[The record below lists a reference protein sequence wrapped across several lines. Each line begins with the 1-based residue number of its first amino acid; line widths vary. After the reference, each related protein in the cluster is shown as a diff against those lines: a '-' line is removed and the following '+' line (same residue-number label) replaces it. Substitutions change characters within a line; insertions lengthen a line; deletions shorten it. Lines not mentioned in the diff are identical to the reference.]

1 MAVTIPIISEF
12 DGKGISKGIA
22 EFKQLEGAGAKAS
35 FTLKKAA
42 VPAGLAVAGLTAF
55 LVKAAKGAEE
65 ARQATQR
72 LDQVLTS
79 MGVPEATQRVSQYA
93 EQLERTI
100 AVDADVIKATQTK
113 LATFSEL
120 TKTVEQAGG
129 AFDRATLA
137 ALDLAAAGF
146 GTAETNAI
154 QLGKALQDPI
164 KGITALAKSGVTFTE
179 QEKDKI
185 RVLVESNRMLEAQD
199 IVLQAIEKQVGGT
212 AEASASS
219 FAKMQFSLAGIADTF
234 GEMVLPAIDKFA
246 VILQRVS
253 IFVQENQKL
262 VGILTLAVGGLAVGI
277 LALNTALKIVT
288 ATQAAFNLV
297 MSANPIVIAIAAV
310 AALAAG
316 LIYLEGKTQLVS
328 KTWSRFGSIIRVV
341 LGPVYDLVGL
351 LAMIADFFGKELKMP
366 DIELPSVKLPPLPT
380 IPGVPGP
387 TSGPDL
393 LERKYGRVPT
403 IPISTIKLPS
413 IGGIGGGGGGTVRIG
428 GGGMAPGFEAG
439 FIAAGESAAQTG
451 FAGLDFSGMD
461 LSGLQQSM
469 AGNVN
474 ITINAAVA
482 EATLADKIVDALTD
496 YNRRSGPL
504 DLQIAI

>member
-1 MAVTIPIISEF
+1 
-12 DGKGISKGIA
+12 
-22 EFKQLEGAGAKAS
+22 
-35 FTLKKAA
+35 
-42 VPAGLAVAGLTAF
+42 
-55 LVKAAKGAEE
+55 
-65 ARQATQR
+65 
-72 LDQVLTS
+72 
-79 MGVPEATQRVSQYA
+79 
-93 EQLERTI
+93 
-100 AVDADVIKATQTK
+100 
-113 LATFSEL
+113 
-120 TKTVEQAGG
+120 
-129 AFDRATLA
+129 
-137 ALDLAAAGF
+137 
-146 GTAETNAI
+146 
-154 QLGKALQDPI
+154 
-164 KGITALAKSGVTFTE
+164 
-179 QEKDKI
+179 
-185 RVLVESNRMLEAQD
+185 
-199 IVLQAIEKQVGGT
+199 
-212 AEASASS
+212 
-219 FAKMQFSLAGIADTF
+219 MQFSLAGIADTF

-413 IGGIGGGGGGTVRIG
+413 IGGIGGGGGGGGGTVRIG